1 MRAKSKSTANV
12 RRWTKMVKADVE
24 AAEATVAAE
33 AVVEAESPEAAART
47 HLTMNTHRRKL
58 ATMVVRATRGADL
71 VVRAEV
77 ATEAQWVALLAVKR
91 TFTMARDSTTAAV
104 TNEDLLVMAM
114 MVAHEL
120 EARTVLA
127 EVVEVVAEVAWEV
140 VNVVVAVVAMEVAK
154 TWAVASVAVVIAVG
168 VTVMVAHAMVAH
180 AMGAHAMA
188 ATLAVATTE
197 ALVEAGRTKDS
208 EP

>member
-1 MRAKSKSTANV
+1 
-12 RRWTKMVKADVE
+12 MVKADVE

-33 AVVEAESPEAAART
+33 AVVVAESPEAAART

-58 ATMVVRATRGADL
+58 ETTVVRATRGADL

-91 TFTMARDSTTAAV
+91 TCTMARDSTTAAV

-154 TWAVASVAVVIAVG
+154 TWVVASVAVVIAVG
-168 VTVMVAHAMVAH
+168 VTVMV
-180 AMGAHAMA
+180 AHAMA